1 MCDEKD
7 SLIERLTEH
16 LLDCKEEIEYKDNDL
31 KRWTEALGDLAEIE
45 DAFRKDENEE
55 LDLHGKTILDIG
67 TDCVKPLYLA
77 LKYSPL
83 KIVGIDESLLNFAS
97 EIENNSKLFT
107 KTKIVLRSCSLF
119 NEVTLSKV
127 RKEEQVTKKFDFV
140 LVSKTLHHLRR
151 GECVAKDR
159 NKKQKHICSD
169 DEKDCIN
176 KFEEEDVFKRL
187 LELGERVIVYEHF
200 DPPEKDDDK
209 IRGRGGYFTLKEW
222 ERIFGYLSNKNYK
235 GQFIIPKPMSLKTPF
250 HQLKPILK
258 GVDNICFY
266 IEQ

>member
-16 LLDCKEEIEYKDNDL
+16 LLDCEEEIEDSDNYL
-31 KRWTEALGDLAEIE
+31 KRWTEALGELAEIE
-45 DAFRKDENEE
+45 DAFRKDEKEE
-55 LDLHGKTILDIG
+55 LDLHCKTILDIG

-83 KIVGIDESLLNFAS
+83 KIVGIDEGLLSLAS

-107 KTKIVLRSCSLF
+107 KTKIGFHNCSIF

-127 RKEEQVTKKFDFV
+127 RKEEQITEKFDFV

-151 GECVAKDR
+151 GECIAKDR
-159 NKKQKHICSD
+159 DEKHTCSS

-176 KFEEEDVFKRL
+176 KFEEQDVFKRL
-187 LELGERVIVYEHF
+187 LDLGKRVVVYEHF
-200 DPPEKDDDK
+200 DPIEKDDDK
-209 IRGRGGYFTLKEW
+209 IRGRGGYFTSKEW
-222 ERIFGYLSNKNYK
+222 ERIFRHLSNKKYK
-235 GQFIIPKPMSLKTPF
+235 GQFITPEPMAFETPF
-250 HQLKPILK
+250 HQLLPILR
-258 GVDNICFY
+258 GVDTICFY